1 MKNIDTAVAYLR
13 TSSAA
18 NVGEDKDS
26 HTRQLAA
33 IRAYAKHTGV
43 TVLHP
48 PFYDAAVSGADPV
61 DARPGFAALLAYL
74 GAHSDCRTILVESA
88 NRFARDLIVQETGY
102 KVLQKLG
109 INLIAVDSPG
119 MFLDDTPTA
128 KLIRQILG
136 AVAEF
141 DKAVTVM
148 RLRSGREKKRVLT
161 GRPVGG
167 NVAMADRSPATVA
180 LAKKLYRRNPN
191 TGERRSIPKIATEL
205 AKGGHLNS
213 AGNPYGVTQVR
224 RMLGLTKGKP
234 PGVGVPSSV
243 PGRIKGRSKLTT
255 SSPTFD

>member
-1 MKNIDTAVAYLR
+1 MNNAATAVVYLR

-18 NVGEDKDS
+18 NVGDDKDS

-33 IRAYAKHTGV
+33 INAYAKRNGV
-43 TVLHP
+43 SVVHP

-61 DARPGFAALLAYL
+61 DARPGFTALLAYL
-74 GAHSDCRTILVESA
+74 GVHPECRTILVESA

-102 KVLQKLG
+102 KVLQRLG

-148 RLRSGREKKRVLT
+148 RLRSGREKKRLLT
-161 GRPVGG
+161 GKPVGG
-167 NVAMADRSPATVA
+167 NVPMTERAPQTVA

-191 TGERRSIPKIATEL
+191 TGERRSIPQISAEL
-205 AKGGHLNS
+205 AAAGHVNS
-213 AGNPYGVTQVR
+213 AGKTYGATQVR
-224 RMLGLTKGKP
+224 RMLGLVGAKSLKATKRIGGKGGEITIP
-234 PGVGVPSSV
+234 AH
-243 PGRIKGRSKLTT
+243 
-255 SSPTFD
+255 SPTFD